1 MTPRV
6 TVVGLG
12 LLGGSLLQA
21 LSEKGFRA
29 SLQGV
34 SAPETVAAAKKAGLI
49 ERGWGYDEVDLWKA
63 GSDLVVLATPID
75 RIEELLRA
83 LAASPARFPE
93 GAVVT
98 DVGSTKRRVCELGR
112 SLSFGAPEPL
122 FVGGH
127 PMAGSEKHGFEARDG
142 SLFESALW
150 LLCPPEGRPDVPDAL
165 AAVIDAVGARRVVLD
180 PAEHDRHVAW
190 VSHLPQSLSTALA
203 AAVGRHSPESVA
215 FSGQGFRDMRRL
227 AESSFPMWQGIF
239 RTNAEALGDAL
250 DRAAEALAEFRG
262 ALAEGDFETLGRF
275 FDEGSRLRTSVP
287 PRTKGFASNLVDLVV
302 DVKDRK
308 GALLAIVKP
317 LSDAGLDIR
326 DIELLKVREGVGGH
340 FRIAFRSAQEALKA
354 QEILEA
360 EHFGARRPS

>member
-29 SLQGV
+29 ALQGV

-122 FVGGH
+122 FVG
-127 PMAGSEKHGFEARDG
+127 SE
-142 SLFESALW
+142 
-150 LLCPPEGRPDVPDAL
+150 
-165 AAVIDAVGARRVVLD
+165 
-180 PAEHDRHVAW
+180 
-190 VSHLPQSLSTALA
+190 
-203 AAVGRHSPESVA
+203 
-215 FSGQGFRDMRRL
+215 
-227 AESSFPMWQGIF
+227 
-239 RTNAEALGDAL
+239 
-250 DRAAEALAEFRG
+250 
-262 ALAEGDFETLGRF
+262 
-275 FDEGSRLRTSVP
+275 
-287 PRTKGFASNLVDLVV
+287 
-302 DVKDRK
+302 RK
-308 GALLAIVKP
+308 MV
-317 LSDAGLDIR
+317 
-326 DIELLKVREGVGGH
+326 
-340 FRIAFRSAQEALKA
+340 
-354 QEILEA
+354 
-360 EHFGARRPS
+360 